1 MALIELISPAAPP
14 ENWLQLK
21 SFPCR
26 RKNIGHFLSVAE
38 RLLRA
43 ISNFPSVSLR
53 SSEEEVE
60 EEVEDGASARD
71 CSYLDDGPAVPP
83 GWWLGGVGGV
93 GGVGGLELKLHS
105 ISANTETLR
114 VVKRG
119 R

>member
-26 RKNIGHFLSVAE
+26 RKNIGHFLPAAE

-43 ISNFPSVSLR
+43 ISNFLSVSLR
-53 SSEEEVE
+53 SSEEEE
-60 EEVEDGASARD
+60 EEDGASARD
-71 CSYLDDGPAVPP
+71 YSYLDDGPAVPP
-83 GWWLGGVGGV
+83 GWWLGGGG
-93 GGVGGLELKLHS
+93 GGWGGLELKLHS

-114 VVKRG
+114 VAKRG

>member
-26 RKNIGHFLSVAE
+26 RKNIGHFLPVAE

-43 ISNFPSVSLR
+43 VSNFLSVSLR
-53 SSEEEVE
+53 SSEEEME
-60 EEVEDGASARD
+60 EEEEDGASARD

-83 GWWLGGVGGV
+83 GWWLGGGGE
-93 GGVGGLELKLHS
+93 GLELKLHS